1 MLEELLT
8 NLTSRQRDAVEHVS
22 GPFLIL
28 AGAGTGKTTTIT
40 GKIACMIKVQ
50 GVKPEKILALTFSR
64 EAARNMEKKI
74 YGLLG
79 QGTNVKVSTFH
90 AFCAELIRDNSEK
103 CGISEQFIILRKL
116 M

>member
-22 GPFLIL
+22 GPSNS

-50 GVKPEKILALTFSR
+50 GVKRKRFSLLLFQEKLPEIWK
-64 EAARNMEKKI
+64 EKSMDFR
-74 YGLLG
+74 

-90 AFCAELIRDNSEK
+90 AFCAELIRDNLKSV
-103 CGISEQFIILRKL
+103 GFRSNLPFLRKL